1 MYITIISGSLE
12 EFTNGQEAGCI
23 TIIEDDM
30 KTALAIANRF
40 LDYGKTV
47 VIEPEGYGD

>member
-1 MYITIISGSLE
+1 MDITIIAGSLKD
-12 EFTNGQEAGCI
+12 FTDGREAGCI
-23 TIIEDDM
+23 TISEDDM
-30 KTALAIANRF
+30 ETALVIANRF